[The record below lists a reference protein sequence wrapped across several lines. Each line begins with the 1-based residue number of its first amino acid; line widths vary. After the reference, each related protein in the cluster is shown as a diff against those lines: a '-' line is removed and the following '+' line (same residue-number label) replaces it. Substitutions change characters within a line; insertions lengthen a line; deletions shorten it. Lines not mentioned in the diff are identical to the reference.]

1 MMETMDTLI
10 EHIHDTGIN
19 LPEDMT
25 DYQLRI
31 LCEVVI
37 RYCDEHVKA
46 SLWAEPGDL
55 LDHFELDR
63 LDRDEEDEE

>member
-1 MMETMDTLI
+1 MNTLI
-10 EHIHDTGIN
+10 EHIHATGIR
-19 LPEDMT
+19 LPEGMT

-37 RYCDEHVKA
+37 RYCDEQVKET
-46 SLWAEPGDL
+46 LWAEPGDL
-55 LDHFELDR
+55 LDQFELDR

>member
-1 MMETMDTLI
+1 MNDLI
-10 EHIHDTGIN
+10 EHIHAIDID
-19 LPEDMT
+19 LPQDLT

-31 LCEVVI
+31 LCEVII
-37 RYCDEHVKA
+37 RYCDEQVKE

-63 LDRDEEDEE
+63 LDSDKEDEK

>member
-1 MMETMDTLI
+1 METMDTLI
-10 EHIHDTGIN
+10 EHIYATGIN

-37 RYCDEHVKA
+37 RYCDDHVKE

-63 LDRDEEDEE
+63 LDRDEEEDE

>member
-1 MMETMDTLI
+1 VNDLI
-10 EHIHDTGIN
+10 QHIHDTGID
-19 LPEDMT
+19 LPEDLT

-37 RYCDEHVKA
+37 RYCDEQVKN

>member
-1 MMETMDTLI
+1 LNELI
-10 EHIHDTGIN
+10 QHIHDTGID
-19 LPEDMT
+19 LPEDLT

-37 RYCDEHVKA
+37 RYCDEQVKN

>member
-1 MMETMDTLI
+1 MNTLI
-10 EHIHDTGIN
+10 EHIHATGID

-37 RYCDEHVKA
+37 RYCDEQVKET
-46 SLWAEPGDL
+46 LWAEPGDL
-55 LDHFELDR
+55 LDQFELDR
-63 LDRDEEDEE
+63 LDSDEEDEE

>member
-1 MMETMDTLI
+1 MNDLI
-10 EHIHDTGIN
+10 QHINSTGIG
-19 LPEDMT
+19 LPEDLT

-37 RYCDEHVKA
+37 RYCDEQVKET
-46 SLWAEPGDL
+46 LWAEPGDL

-63 LDRDEEDEE
+63 LDRDEE

>member
-1 MMETMDTLI
+1 MNDLI
-10 EHIHDTGIN
+10 QHIHDTGID
-19 LPEDMT
+19 LPESMT

-37 RYCDEHVKA
+37 RACEKHITE

-55 LDHFELDR
+55 LDHFDLDR
-63 LDRDEEDEE
+63 LDRDEEDEL

>member
-1 MMETMDTLI
+1 MNELI
-10 EHIHDTGIN
+10 QHIHDNGVD
-19 LPEDMT
+19 LPQDMT

-37 RYCDEHVKA
+37 RYCDEQVKE

-63 LDRDEEDEE
+63 LDSDEE

>member
-1 MMETMDTLI
+1 MNDLI
-10 EHIHDTGIN
+10 QHIHDTGID
-19 LPEDMT
+19 LPQDLTE
-25 DYQLRI
+25 YQLRI
-31 LCEVVI
+31 LSEVII
-37 RYCDEHVKA
+37 RYCDDYVKA

>member
-1 MMETMDTLI
+1 MNELI
-10 EHIHDTGIN
+10 QHIHDTGID
-19 LPEDMT
+19 LPQDLT

-37 RYCDEHVKA
+37 RACDEQVKE

-63 LDRDEEDEE
+63 LDSDEE

>member
-1 MMETMDTLI
+1 MNDLI
-10 EHIHDTGIN
+10 QHIHDTGID
-19 LPEDMT
+19 LPESMT

-37 RYCDEHVKA
+37 RACDEQVKT

-63 LDRDEEDEE
+63 LDRDEEDEL

>member
-1 MMETMDTLI
+1 MNELI
-10 EHIHDTGIN
+10 QHIHNTGID
-19 LPEDMT
+19 LPQDLT

-37 RYCDEHVKA
+37 RYCDDQVKE

-63 LDRDEEDEE
+63 LDCDEE

>member
-1 MMETMDTLI
+1 MNELI
-10 EHIHDTGIN
+10 QHIHDTGID
-19 LPEDMT
+19 LPRDIT

-37 RYCDEHVKA
+37 RYCDEQVKN

-55 LDHFELDR
+55 LDNFGLNQPECTY
-63 LDRDEEDEE
+63 E

>member
-1 MMETMDTLI
+1 MNELI
-10 EHIHDTGIN
+10 QHIHDTGID
-19 LPEDMT
+19 LPESMT

-37 RYCDEHVKA
+37 RYCDDQVKE

-63 LDRDEEDEE
+63 LDSDKDE

>member
-1 MMETMDTLI
+1 MNTLI
-10 EHIHDTGIN
+10 EHIHATGIS
-19 LPEDMT
+19 LPQDLT

-37 RYCDEHVKA
+37 RSCEAYIIE

-63 LDRDEEDEE
+63 LELKEEDEL

>member
-1 MMETMDTLI
+1 MNELI
-10 EHIHDTGIN
+10 QHIHDTDID
-19 LPEDMT
+19 LPESMT

-37 RYCDEHVKA
+37 RYCDEQVKE

-55 LDHFELDR
+55 LDHFELAR
-63 LDRDEEDEE
+63 LDSDKDE

>member
-1 MMETMDTLI
+1 MNELI
-10 EHIHDTGIN
+10 QHIYDTGID
-19 LPEDMT
+19 LPQDMT

-37 RYCDEHVKA
+37 RYCDEQITV
-46 SLWAEPGDL
+46 SRWAEPGDL

-63 LDRDEEDEE
+63 LDNDEEDEE

>member
-1 MMETMDTLI
+1 LNELI
-10 EHIHDTGIN
+10 QHIHDTGIS
-19 LPEDMT
+19 LLEDLT

-37 RYCDEHVKA
+37 RYCDEQVKN

-63 LDRDEEDEE
+63 LDRDEDEEE

>member
-1 MMETMDTLI
+1 LNELI
-10 EHIHDTGIN
+10 EHIHDTGID
-19 LPEDMT
+19 LPEDLT

-37 RYCDEHVKA
+37 RYCDEQVKN

-63 LDRDEEDEE
+63 LDRDDEDEDE

>member
-1 MMETMDTLI
+1 MNELI
-10 EHIHDTGIN
+10 QHIHDTGID
-19 LPEDMT
+19 LPRDIT

-37 RYCDEHVKA
+37 RYCDEQVKN

-55 LDHFELDR
+55 LDHFGLNQPECTY
-63 LDRDEEDEE
+63 E

>member
-1 MMETMDTLI
+1 MNELI
-10 EHIHDTGIN
+10 QHIHDTGID
-19 LPEDMT
+19 LPRDIT

-37 RYCDEHVKA
+37 RYCDEQVKI

-55 LDHFELDR
+55 LDHFELNQTDCT
-63 LDRDEEDEE
+63 DE

>member
-1 MMETMDTLI
+1 MNDLI
-10 EHIHDTGIN
+10 QHIHDTGID
-19 LPEDMT
+19 LPEDLT

-37 RYCDEHVKA
+37 RYCDEQVKN

>member
-1 MMETMDTLI
+1 MNDLI
-10 EHIHDTGIN
+10 EHIHATDID
-19 LPEDMT
+19 LPQDLT

-31 LCEVVI
+31 LCEVII
-37 RYCDEHVKA
+37 RYCDEQVKE

-63 LDRDEEDEE
+63 LDSDKEDEK

>member
-1 MMETMDTLI
+1 MNDLI
-10 EHIHDTGIN
+10 EHIHATDID
-19 LPEDMT
+19 LPQDLT
-25 DYQLRI
+25 DHQLRI

-37 RYCDEHVKA
+37 RYCDEQVKE

>member
-1 MMETMDTLI
+1 MNELI
-10 EHIHDTGIN
+10 EHIHDTGID
-19 LPEDMT
+19 LPESMT

-37 RYCDEHVKA
+37 RYCDDQVKE

-63 LDRDEEDEE
+63 LDSDEEDEE

>member
-1 MMETMDTLI
+1 MNELI
-10 EHIHDTGIN
+10 EHIHDTGIS
-19 LPEDMT
+19 LPEDLT

-37 RYCDEHVKA
+37 RYCDDYVKE

-63 LDRDEEDEE
+63 LDSDEEDEE

>member
-1 MMETMDTLI
+1 
-10 EHIHDTGIN
+10 
-19 LPEDMT
+19 LPEDLT

-37 RYCDEHVKA
+37 RYCDEQVKN

-63 LDRDEEDEE
+63 LDRDDEDEEE

>member
-1 MMETMDTLI
+1 MNDLI
-10 EHIHDTGIN
+10 EHIHATDID
-19 LPEDMT
+19 LPQDLT

-31 LCEVVI
+31 LCEVII
-37 RYCDEHVKA
+37 RYCDEQVKE

-63 LDRDEEDEE
+63 LDSDKEDEE

>member
-1 MMETMDTLI
+1 MNELI
-10 EHIHDTGIN
+10 QHIHDTGID
-19 LPEDMT
+19 LPEDLT

-37 RYCDEHVKA
+37 RYCDEQVKN

-63 LDRDEEDEE
+63 LDSEEEDEE

>member
-1 MMETMDTLI
+1 MNTLI
-10 EHIHDTGIN
+10 EHIHATGIG
-19 LPEDMT
+19 LPEGMT

-37 RYCDEHVKA
+37 RYCDEQVKET
-46 SLWAEPGDL
+46 LWAEPGDL
-55 LDHFELDR
+55 LDQFELDR